1 MNVQTAKPEVLERIE
16 RKTSLPIH
24 NMSGHLTLYDRRSR
38 CQNKGGGCS
47 YKA

>member
-1 MNVQTAKPEVLERIE
+1 MNVQKTNQEMVERRE